1 MFCSG
6 FPPFILTAIIEAYTC
21 KYPNWPLKALVETI
35 KQLRIF
41 QVFLLQN
48 SFHMFNY
55 FFESTTL
62 TDSFT

>member
-35 KQLRIF
+35 KVHMKRFLTV
-41 QVFLLQN
+41 VFCFIIVKIN
-48 SFHMFNY
+48 IKKSY
-55 FFESTTL
+55 IR
-62 TDSFT
+62 